1 MQHPPV
7 QADLAAMRIRD
18 RIDEGAVAAGY
29 TADRN
34 AVLQLLA
41 GHADDS
47 PTCWSLP
54 VEHTAG
60 HSSVMQQ
67 GARL

>member
-1 MQHPPV
+1 MGSSMQHPPV

-41 GHADDS
+41 GPRRRARR
-47 PTCWSLP
+47 P
-54 VEHTAG
+54 AG
-60 HSSVMQQ
+60 RFLS
-67 GARL
+67 

>member
-7 QADLAAMRIRD
+7 QADLAAICIRD

-41 GHADDS
+41 GPRRRARR
-47 PTCWSLP
+47 P
-54 VEHTAG
+54 AG
-60 HSSVMQQ
+60 RFLS
-67 GARL
+67 